1 MLLEVRNL
9 TKRYGG
15 LAAVHELSFDVA
27 EGEVLGLIGPNG
39 AGKTTTF
46 NMLSGFVKP
55 TTGTVVFDGR
65 SIAGM
70 TGHAICSLGITRTF
84 QVVQPFP
91 EMTTL
96 ENVMVGA
103 FIRTPDARAARRLAM
118 ETLERIGLAQK
129 ADTSAHDLTLLDLKR
144 LEIGRALATQ
154 PRLLLLDEV
163 AAGLKAAEIDDVL
176 DMLRSVNAAGV
187 TIVLVEHVM
196 RVVAGLAQ
204 RIVVLDFGRKIAEGT
219 FAQISEDPA
228 VLDAYL
234 GADTDEDEGD

>member
-1 MLLEVRNL
+1 MLLEVHGL

-15 LAAVHELSFDVA
+15 LAAVNDLSFDVA
-27 EGEVLGLIGPNG
+27 PGEVLGLIGPNG

-46 NMLSGFVKP
+46 NMLSGAVRP
-55 TTGTVVFDGR
+55 TSGTIVFDGQPLT
-65 SIAGM
+65 GM
-70 TGHAICSLGITRTF
+70 SGHAICQRGITRTF
-84 QVVQPFP
+84 QVVQPFSD
-91 EMTTL
+91 MTTL

-103 FIRTPDARAARRLAM
+103 FIRTTDARAARRLATD
-118 ETLERIGLAQK
+118 TLDRIGLGPK
-129 ADTSAHDLTLLDLKR
+129 ADTTAQNLTLLDLKR

-163 AAGLKAAEIDDVL
+163 AAGLKPAEIDNVL
-176 DMLRSVNAAGV
+176 DMLRGVNASGV

-204 RIVVLDFGRKIAEGT
+204 RIVVLDFGRKIAGGT

-228 VLDAYL
+228 VLAAYL
-234 GADTDEDEGD
+234 GAVDEDDDD